1 MRSESKKH
9 SCRNSWL
16 LAFLSAVLMC
26 SAVQL
31 VSQQAEVSSPASGG
45 AGARLP
51 DAPKPENASGS
62 LGRAVRGNDEI
73 ALAPAVQE
81 ASQAGATGS
90 NAATQQSPGKPVG
103 TAAAPAESTVGI
115 TASRPAGAVIAP
127 AKQRRA
133 RAILIRV
140 GLIVGAGVALG
151 TVLALTHA
159 TPSQPR

>member
-1 MRSESKKH
+1 MKTQKKKP
-9 SCRNSWL
+9 SCRKNWL
-16 LAFLSAVLMC
+16 VVVVSAVLIC

-31 VSQQAEVSSPASGG
+31 SSQQTGVAGQGSDG
-45 AGARLP
+45 ATVRLP
-51 DAPKPENASGS
+51 DAPKPVDAPDLVDQIAKRSN
-62 LGRAVRGNDEI
+62 EI
-73 ALAPAVQE
+73 ALAPAPQE
-81 ASQAGATGS
+81 ANQAGTEGS
-90 NAATQQSPGKPVG
+90 NAAGQQSTSKPVG
-103 TAAAPAESTVGI
+103 TAAAPPESTVGT

-159 TPSQPR
+159 TPSQPQ

>member
-1 MRSESKKH
+1 MRTVTKRQIF
-9 SCRNSWL
+9 RNSRL
-16 LAFLSAVLMC
+16 FVIISAALTC

-31 VSQQAEVSSPASGG
+31 SSQQAEVSDQSHGRATMQ
-45 AGARLP
+45 LP
-51 DAPKPENASGS
+51 NAPKPVDTPGS
-62 LGRAVRGNDEI
+62 VQGRDEI
-73 ALAPAVQE
+73 ALAPAGQE
-81 ASQAGATGS
+81 ASQAGAAGANTAG
-90 NAATQQSPGKPVG
+90 QQSPSKPVG
-103 TAAAPAESTVGI
+103 TAAAPPESTAGI

-159 TPSQPR
+159 TPSRPQ